1 MSQPRIGGLDAL
13 RGLAALAV
21 FVCHIAAYWSGL
33 GLPHLVYTAAQ
44 VGAHGVDVFVVLS
57 GFVLTLPLI
66 APGRSL
72 NVRQFYGRRMW
83 RILPAYWVALAFATV
98 LAAGPLWDRV
108 VGQQATLWDVVVHV
122 FALQTVFVPTL
133 GSINGSLWS
142 ISLEILLYLVFPLLV
157 VLLHRLGG
165 LVLVLAAVGLTFLT
179 WWSGTIFSIS
189 GVFGGFIG
197 DGHSLPMRVVQFVAG
212 MVLASVLL
220 QPGSTALDPTRRNR
234 VRAVVASVITGL
246 IATAASTYDVP
257 QGINLS
263 LWAACGAA
271 LVWLFALLPTG
282 PMMRVLDTA
291 GTRAYSFYL
300 VHQPIVLLAWG
311 VIADLPGAPVAVL
324 AYGGLLTFLVVC
336 AAAEVLFRFVERPSH
351 RHAVRRFPN
360 AVRRPP
366 DAVRQVVSS

>member
-1 MSQPRIGGLDAL
+1 MGRTRIGGLDAL

-21 FVCHIAAYWSGL
+21 FICHLAAYWSGL
-33 GLPHLVYTAAQ
+33 GLPHLVQAATQ

-83 RILPAYWVALAFATV
+83 RILPAYWAALAFASV
-98 LAAGPLWDRV
+98 FALGPMWDRV
-108 VGQQATLWDVVVHV
+108 VGQQATLWDLVVHV

-142 ISLEILLYLVFPLLV
+142 ISLEILLYLVFPVIVL
-157 VLLHRLGG
+157 LLHRLGG
-165 LVLVLAAVGLTFLT
+165 LALVLSTVGLTLVT
-179 WWSGTIFSIS
+179 WWAGTAFEIG

-197 DGHSLPMRVVQFVAG
+197 DGHTLPMRLVQFVAG

-220 QPGSTALDPTRRNR
+220 RPGSTALDPTRRNR
-234 VRAVVASVITGL
+234 LLAVIASAVTGL
-246 IATAASTYDVP
+246 AATAASTLGVP

-271 LVWLFALLPTG
+271 LVWLFALLPTTRG
-282 PMMRVLDTA
+282 MRLLDAA
-291 GTRAYSFYL
+291 GSRAYSFYL
-300 VHQPIVLLAWG
+300 VHQPIVLLAWD
-311 VIADLPGAPVAVL
+311 IADGLPGPPVAVL
-324 AYGGLLTFLVVC
+324 AYGGLVTFLVVC
-336 AAAEVLFRFVERPSH
+336 AAAEMLFRFVERPSH
-351 RHAVRRFPN
+351 HYAVRRFPN
-360 AVRRPP
+360 AVRRPA
-366 DAVRQVVSS
+366 DAVPEGAPA